1 MKNAIMVVIF
11 LLVASGLSA
20 LAVDPVESFAKELLT
35 RVDEQYWW
43 GTKEDK
49 PAGGYLF
56 KFEYDITGDG
66 RNEIFV
72 ASSLEEDEGSYAW
85 SIYSPDAQQVYTK
98 IASGVAI
105 PPVHGFY
112 FKTNGSQREL
122 QTVYRNQKFG
132 LGVIDRYVVAASG
145 SVTHTKQEL
154 TPEQIG
160 QLDAD
165 NWKET
170 FSIGNEVKPTVSKVL
185 LAEYANSHAVQ
196 WRAYKADLGV
206 TEQNQDPADASAI
219 AANSGFTL
227 QNAKQLLGVP

>member
-1 MKNAIMVVIF
+1 MNHKAI
-11 LLVASGLSA
+11 LLLLFAASFPLGA
-20 LAVDPVESFAKELLT
+20 TAVEPTEQFAKELVA
-35 RVDEQYWW
+35 RVDAEYWREIS
-43 GTKEDK
+43 GDK
-49 PAGGYLF
+49 PAGGYLLR
-56 KFEYDITGDG
+56 FEFDVNADG
-66 RNEIFV
+66 RNEIFL
-72 ASSLEEDEGSYAW
+72 ASTLEGEEYEHAW
-85 SIYSPDAQQVYTK
+85 TIYSPDAQQDYSK
-98 IASGVAI
+98 IASDVVLSPI
-105 PPVHGFY
+105 RGFY
-112 FKTNGSQREL
+112 YKTNGSQREL
-122 QTVYRNQKFG
+122 QTVYRNPKFG
-132 LGVIDRYVVAASG
+132 LGVIDRYAVAASG

-185 LAEYANSHAVQ
+185 LAEYANSHSVQ
-196 WRAYKADLGV
+196 WRAYKTDLGV